1 MLEKK
6 VIIGVAVAALG
17 IIGTISYSW
26 AAWTTETLIAVDKR
40 TEVMDVKIDHLVQS
54 VEELSERKFSL
65 DKSWT
70 NIIPSIQVTSEAN

>member
-40 TEVMDVKIDHLVQS
+40 TEVMAAQIEFIKVEMERTYGNVQ
-54 VEELSERKFSL
+54 
-65 DKSWT
+65 KSKEQASYQARW
-70 NIIPSIQVTSEAN
+70 

>member
-26 AAWTTETLIAVDKR
+26 AAWATETLIAVDKR
-40 TEVMDVKIDHLVQS
+40 TEVMAK
-54 VEELSERKFSL
+54 
-65 DKSWT
+65 
-70 NIIPSIQVTSEAN
+70 